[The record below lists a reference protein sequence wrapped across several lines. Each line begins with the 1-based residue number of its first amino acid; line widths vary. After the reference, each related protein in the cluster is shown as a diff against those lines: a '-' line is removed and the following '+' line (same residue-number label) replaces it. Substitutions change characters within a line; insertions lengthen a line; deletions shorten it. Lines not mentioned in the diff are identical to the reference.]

1 MEMGVCWV
9 YIGSWSVTEIFPHG
23 GGGGYC
29 TDNNFPPW
37 CQKSNP
43 NFRDITRNV

>member
-23 GGGGYC
+23 GGGD
-29 TDNNFPPW
+29 TAVITIFPHGV
-37 CQKSNP
+37 KKVIRI
-43 NFRDITRNV
+43 FEI